1 MFLYVRNVLM
11 SVNNIYHV
19 RKVSPYI
26 PLSVNT
32 STTLA
37 RVFHNVRHVQHVLIS
52 SMFLCHRSTQ
62 FLLRFC
68 LIRFPLISQQKLFQ
82 FVIYLALSLYFY

>member
-1 MFLYVRNVLM
+1 MFLYVCNVLI
-11 SVNNIYHV
+11 SINNICHV

-32 STTLA
+32 STTL
-37 RVFHNVRHVQHVLIS
+37 VHVSHNKRHVQHVLIS
-52 SMFLCHRSTQ
+52 SMFLCHISTK

-82 FVIYLALSLYFY
+82 FVIYLAL